1 MNSPRNGNRTVKY
14 HLLPLLYERLL
25 IERYFI
31 EERLWNG
38 YVTVNTGPL
47 PFVSGPFHS
56 FWACTVPFLFPFRSF
71 RPIPFRLSYRSGPFR
86 YRSITPSSKNR
97 RRLLQAGILIVLNL
111 KILLR
116 DALTARHRRRS

>member
-56 FWACTVPFLFPFRSF
+56 FSRSVHFGPFRSVC
-71 RPIPFRLSYRSGPFR
+71 RTGPVRS
-86 YRSITPSSKNR
+86 
-97 RRLLQAGILIVLNL
+97 
-111 KILLR
+111 
-116 DALTARHRRRS
+116 DTAPLHRRAKTAAG